1 MAHVLTVTVQGEPHS
16 IDLERVTFA
25 EARAIERV
33 TGKDFGDVASTKSVT
48 GVQAL
53 VWVAVKR
60 DQPEL
65 KFSDLDDWA
74 IADVEPD
81 WQEDEPDPTTPA
93 EVPAG

>member
-1 MAHVLTVTVQGEPHS
+1 MAHVLTVTAQGEKHS
-16 IDLERVTFA
+16 IDLDRVTFA

-33 TGKDFGDVASTKSVT
+33 TGKDFGEVAKAKSVV

-53 VWVAVKR
+53 VWVTVKR
-60 DQPEL
+60 RRPEL

-74 IADVEPD
+74 IADVELD
-81 WQEDEPDPTTPA
+81 WQADEPDPTTPA